1 MCDDIED
8 ESGGGGNTIIFLLS
22 HIESCINTF
31 SLNSPHNL
39 WFASI
44 CVCVSTLFFFFGHR
58 MIFSILFCLFFL
70 MGFWLYV
77 VITSARPRRD
87 LVTDVTSGDYN
98 NNEKTKIMKVHK
110 YTIYQWIN
118 CAFLSEFYHSTVNF
132 NNLLLLISRF
142 IEYMCVYIWLRT
154 YVQYIPMSS
163 TIGMESHCQT
173 FSFSYLYIVR
183 ARSLT
188 LYFFLMY
195 IHIYI

>member
-1 MCDDIED
+1 M
-8 ESGGGGNTIIFLLS
+8 
-22 HIESCINTF
+22 
-31 SLNSPHNL
+31 
-39 WFASI
+39 I
-44 CVCVSTLFFFFGHR
+44 CFYLCMYVSTLFFFFFFGHR

-98 NNEKTKIMKVHK
+98 NNEKTKIIKVHK

-142 IEYMCVYIWLRT
+142 IEYMCVYMAAYIRT
-154 YVQYIPMSS
+154 VYSNVIYNWNGEPLSDVLILLFIYSS
-163 TIGMESHCQT
+163 RALSHT
-173 FSFSYLYIVR
+173 LLFSHVHSY
-183 ARSLT
+183 
-188 LYFFLMY
+188 
-195 IHIYI
+195 IYIYKFMYV